1 MNNIAILGTTGML
14 GSTLTRFLS
23 SNDFIVTEFNRAG
36 IPVVKGN
43 SAHKLNIENIEC
55 DLNSTF
61 QGKNFEY
68 IINAVGM
75 IRQKINIKSIDS
87 INTAFTIN
95 ASFPLLL
102 NTFSKN
108 SGIRII
114 QIGTDC
120 VYSGKLGKYSEE
132 DNFDP
137 TDVYGKSKL
146 AGEQNSTEL
155 MTIRTSIIGTELSS
169 TKSLIGWVLSQEN
182 NAVIKGFVNH
192 LWNGVTTLDFA
203 RIVSGIV
210 KNNFYEPGISQLVPA
225 DRVNRFELVKAI
237 ASSFKR
243 FDLEVVEFHEEISV
257 DRTLTTVNSMRNA
270 RFWNMAGYNEIPTIA
285 EMVSNY
291 AKWSSQYSN

>member
-23 SNDFIVTEFNRAG
+23 SNDFLVTEFNRTG

-43 SAHKLNIENIEC
+43 NAHKLNIENIEC
-55 DLNSTF
+55 DLTSIF

-68 IINAVGM
+68 IINAVG
-75 IRQKINIKSIDS
+75 IIKQKINIKSIDS
-87 INTAFTIN
+87 IDTAFKIN
-95 ASFPLLL
+95 ASFPLQL

-146 AGEQNSTEL
+146 SGEQNSTEI
-155 MTIRTSIIGTELSS
+155 MTIRTSIIGKELSS
-169 TKSLIGWVLSQEN
+169 SKSLIGWVLSQEN
-182 NAVIKGFVNH
+182 NSVIKGFINH

-203 RIVSGIV
+203 KIVSGIV
-210 KNNFYEPGISQLVPA
+210 KNNFYEPGISHLVPA
-225 DRVNRFELVKAI
+225 DQVNKFELVKAI

>member
-1 MNNIAILGTTGML
+1 
-14 GSTLTRFLS
+14 
-23 SNDFIVTEFNRAG
+23 
-36 IPVVKGN
+36 
-43 SAHKLNIENIEC
+43 
-55 DLNSTF
+55 
-61 QGKNFEY
+61 
-68 IINAVGM
+68 
-75 IRQKINIKSIDS
+75 
-87 INTAFTIN
+87 
-95 ASFPLLL
+95 L

-120 VYSGKLGKYSEE
+120 VYSGKLGKYSEQ

-210 KNNFYEPGISQLVPA
+210 KNNFYEPGISHLVPS
-225 DRVNRFELVKAI
+225 DRVNKFELVKAI
-237 ASSFKR
+237 ASNFKR

>member
-43 SAHKLNIENIEC
+43 SAHKLNIEC

-87 INTAFTIN
+87 INTAFTI
-95 ASFPLLL
+95 
-102 NTFSKN
+102 
-108 SGIRII
+108 
-114 QIGTDC
+114 
-120 VYSGKLGKYSEE
+120 VYSGKLGKYSEQ

-210 KNNFYEPGISQLVPA
+210 KNDFYEPGISHLVPA
-225 DRVNRFELVKAI
+225 DRVNKFELVKAI
-237 ASSFKR
+237 ASNFKR
-243 FDLEVVEFHEEISV
+243 FDLEVVEYHEEISV

>member
-1 MNNIAILGTTGML
+1 L
-14 GSTLTRFLS
+14 
-23 SNDFIVTEFNRAG
+23 
-36 IPVVKGN
+36 
-43 SAHKLNIENIEC
+43 NIEC

-120 VYSGKLGKYSEE
+120 VYSGKLGKYSEQ

-210 KNNFYEPGISQLVPA
+210 KNNFYEPGISHLVPA
-225 DRVNRFELVKAI
+225 DRVNKFELVKAI
-237 ASSFKR
+237 ASNFKR

>member
-43 SAHKLNIENIEC
+43 SAHKLNIEC

-120 VYSGKLGKYSEE
+120 VYSGKLGKYSEQ

-210 KNNFYEPGISQLVPA
+210 KNDFYEPGISHLVPA
-225 DRVNRFELVKAI
+225 DRVNKFELVKAI
-237 ASSFKR
+237 ASNFKR
-243 FDLEVVEFHEEISV
+243 FDLEVVEYHEEISV

>member
-87 INTAFTIN
+87 TNTAFTIN

-192 LWNGVTTLDFA
+192 LWNGVSTLDFA

-210 KNNFYEPGISQLVPA
+210 KNNFYEPGTSHLVPA
-225 DRVNRFELVKAI
+225 DQVNKFELVKAI

>member
-1 MNNIAILGTTGML
+1 MNKIAILGTTGML

-23 SNDFIVTEFNRAG
+23 SNDFLVTEFNRAG

-43 SAHKLNIENIEC
+43 SAHKLNIENIEF
-55 DLNSTF
+55 DLTSTF

-75 IRQKINIKSIDS
+75 IKQKINIKSIDS
-87 INTAFTIN
+87 INSAFTIN

-120 VYSGKLGKYSEE
+120 VYSGKLGKYSEQ

-146 AGEQNSTEL
+146 AGEQNSKEL

-210 KNNFYEPGISQLVPA
+210 KNNFYEPGISHLVPA
-225 DRVNRFELVKAI
+225 DRVNKFELVKAI

-257 DRTLTTVNSMRNA
+257 DRTLTTVDSMRNA

>member
-43 SAHKLNIENIEC
+43 SAHKLNIEC

-120 VYSGKLGKYSEE
+120 VYSGKLGKYSEQ

-210 KNNFYEPGISQLVPA
+210 KNNFYEPGISHLVPA
-225 DRVNRFELVKAI
+225 DRVNKFELVKAI
-237 ASSFKR
+237 ASNFKR

>member
-102 NTFSKN
+102 NNFSKN

-192 LWNGVTTLDFA
+192 LWNGVSTLDFA

-210 KNNFYEPGISQLVPA
+210 KNNFYEPGISHLVPA
-225 DRVNRFELVKAI
+225 DRVNKFELVKAI